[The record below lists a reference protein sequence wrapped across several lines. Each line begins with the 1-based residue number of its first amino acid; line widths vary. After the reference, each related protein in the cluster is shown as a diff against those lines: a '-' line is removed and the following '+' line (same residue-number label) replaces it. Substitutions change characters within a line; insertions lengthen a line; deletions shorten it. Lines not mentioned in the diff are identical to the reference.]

1 MELQRGRGGR
11 MPASI
16 PFQPGQNMP
25 MMPIP
30 GTGRGLNMTSSVP
43 QLNYGPTSGTNDGP
57 LTNGLLG
64 GGRGG
69 GGGGVGGGGGG
80 GGGEVGTA
88 TSGPL
93 VPSPAGRGKTLGILQ
108 ALLFCNHV

>member
-43 QLNYGPTSGTNDGP
+43 QLNYGPTSGTNGGP

-69 GGGGVGGGGGG
+69 GGG
-80 GGGEVGTA
+80 VGTA

-93 VPSPAGRGKTLGILQ
+93 VPSSAGRGKTLCILQ